1 MPQNKKDSL
10 IIGFALFSMF
20 FGAGNLT
27 LPPLLGLQS
36 GTSWG
41 IVAVG
46 FILSG
51 VVLPILAIYAH
62 AKLQGTMLDFGNK
75 VSPVFS
81 FVFCLIIYCI
91 SIIIPAPRTA
101 SLTHEM
107 GIAPYFESSSLLTS
121 SIYFLLVFLFVI
133 KRQKILDII
142 GKFLTPLIVLLLL
155 SIIGIGITLDHEPI
169 INYTGKQ
176 IPFLKGLLEGYQTF
190 DAIGGMLI
198 GGVLIISLNYS
209 GYQNYKE
216 KKAVLIRSGLVAGL
230 GLAIIYTGLIALGA
244 LRSGHYSD
252 SITRSELLTNLSLTT
267 LDNIGTTFLS
277 VLVSLACFTT
287 AVGIVTGTSDYFKGL
302 FKSDLAYKITALTSC
317 LIGVGVGQLDFH
329 SIIVIAIPVLMII
342 YPITIVLIILNTLPK
357 KWSSDFVFRSVIIT
371 TILFSLPDMFYHI
384 EATKASFVTIIDK
397 IPLANQGFG
406 WFIPSLIVFIF
417 SNVFLQKQHK
427 AV

>member
-121 SIYFLLVFLFVI
+121 SVYFLLVFLFVI

-155 SIIGIGITLDHEPI
+155 SIIGIGISLDHEPI
-169 INYTGKQ
+169 INYTGNQ
-176 IPFLKGLLEGYQTF
+176 IPFLKGFLEGYQTF

-209 GYQNYKE
+209 GYQNYTE
-216 KKAVLIRSGLVAGL
+216 KKAILIRSGIIAGL

-244 LRSGHYSD
+244 LRSGHYSE
-252 SITRSELLTNLSLTT
+252 SITRSELLTNLSLST

-287 AVGIVTGTSDYFKGL
+287 AVGIITGTSDYFKGL
-302 FKSDLAYKITALTSC
+302 FKSDLAYKITAFTSC

-329 SIIVIAIPVLMII
+329 SIIIIAIPVLMII
-342 YPITIVLIILNTLPK
+342 YPITIVLILLNTIPK
-357 KWSSDFVFRSVIIT
+357 KWSSYFVFRAVIIT
-371 TILFSLPDMFYHI
+371 TILFSIPDMFYHI
-384 EATKASFVTIIDK
+384 EATKSSFVTIIDK

-406 WFIPSLIVFIF
+406 WFIPAVIVFIITNLF
-417 SNVFLQKQHK
+417 IQKQGK
-427 AV
+427 TV